1 RGTHDFIIIGGG
13 DTAHLAYHAEHPMG
27 QMMVYQSYTPEAG
40 WSAIEEVGI
49 TGTHATAMTV
59 DDAGNV
65 WVFYGLTNEIMFRV
79 RPAGADGFGPPG
91 CAVRLDP
98 LFLAGSPWLASAQP
112 TGDEVG
118 LLWTI
123 RVADRWEVRFTTVD
137 LESALAGAPC
147 P

>member
-1 RGTHDFIIIGGG
+1 
-13 DTAHLAYHAEHPMG
+13 
-27 QMMVYQSYTPEAG
+27 MVYQSYTPEAG